1 MSVVLSDEA
10 IVDRLQRLCAEGCGI
25 EIQSSTDSTWDV
37 RIDFPPGHE
46 ASDGEDPLG
55 SFTLVEGLGL
65 RSVLLKALL
74 STPKNNGREVG
85 GGNELSY

>member
-10 IVDRLQRLCAEGCGI
+10 IIDRLQGLCAEGCGI

-37 RIDFPPGHE
+37 RIDFPPGHH
-46 ASDGEDPLG
+46 ASDGDDPLG
-55 SFTLVEGLGL
+55 SFTLVDGLGL

-74 STPKNNGREVG
+74 TTPTSNRPEVG
-85 GGNELSY
+85 GGNELTY